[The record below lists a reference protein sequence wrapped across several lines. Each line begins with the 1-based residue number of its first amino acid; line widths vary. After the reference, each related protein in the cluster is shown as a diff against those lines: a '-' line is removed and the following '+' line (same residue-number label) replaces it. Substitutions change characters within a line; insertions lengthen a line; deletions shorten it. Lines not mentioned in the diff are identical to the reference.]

1 MADRLPTSDVAGEQ
15 GASLEALARLA
26 TALSRPF
33 STFPESRF
41 NPSPLSRKQVE
52 ALSGHPSFR
61 EPLERFFCAQLT
73 GKRFT
78 ISRKQ
83 ATRMPRSR
91 AGRLAIL
98 MMTEPL
104 GEVERAALL
113 VAGAAL
119 HRRVLDSA
127 SKSQREHLR
136 GALGSEAFHVATLE
150 APMLYPALAGYAS
163 ERLCQSVLSEPQ
175 DAARIRLVGLGA
187 RLLAAAAS
195 YGSRTLAKLAL
206 KRLSAGTG
214 PSVKS
219 FSRHDLQTVIRL
231 LQRRMSPWAAFIG

>member
-1 MADRLPTSDVAGEQ
+1 MSSSNGAAASGSAMNNAMTLPDHRRRPEPMADLPPMSDVAREPGP
-15 GASLEALARLA
+15 SLEALARLA
-26 TALSRPF
+26 AALSQPF

-41 NPSPLSRKQVE
+41 DPSPLSRKQVE
-52 ALSGHPSFR
+52 ALSDHPSFR
-61 EPLERFFCAQLT
+61 EPLERLFRAQLT
-73 GKRFT
+73 GKRFR
-78 ISRKQ
+78 ISRNQ

-98 MMTEPL
+98 LMTEPL

-150 APMLYPALAGYAS
+150 AS
-163 ERLCQSVLSEPQ
+163 
-175 DAARIRLVGLGA
+175 
-187 RLLAAAAS
+187 
-195 YGSRTLAKLAL
+195 
-206 KRLSAGTG
+206 
-214 PSVKS
+214 
-219 FSRHDLQTVIRL
+219 
-231 LQRRMSPWAAFIG
+231 